1 MNAREAAQV
10 VAVIAAA
17 YPQWPASVET
27 VAIYADSLADLAA
40 EETLATVRQLIL
52 VEDRWPT
59 VATIRRAYA
68 SRLGVLAPSP
78 SEAWGQVV
86 EQSTIAG
93 RNVSPSFTHPAIT
106 ETVRIFGWWN
116 LCHST
121 NPDTLRA
128 QFTRMYA
135 ETQKRLDHQVLA
147 NPGQL
152 GFHALSEPIPTVAL
166 PL

>member
-1 MNAREAAQV
+1 MNAREAAHV

-27 VAIYADSLADLAA
+27 VAVYADSLADLNAKL
-40 EETLATVRQLIL
+40 TLDTVKALIL

-59 VATIRRAYA
+59 VATIRRSYA

-78 SEAWGQVV
+78 SEAWGEIV
-86 EQSTIAG
+86 EQSNIAG
-93 RNVSPSFTHPAIT
+93 RNAPPTFSHPAIT

-116 LCHST
+116 LCNST
-121 NPDTLRA
+121 NMDTLRA

-135 ETQKRLDHQVLA
+135 ETQKRLDHLMLG

-152 GFHALSEPIPTVAL
+152 GFHAFAEPIPTVAL